1 MGEEGDRTLVTV
13 AAAAAAVR
21 VMNCIVTEVIWH
33 TNVVAVAVLVMNY
46 TVM

>member
-13 AAAAAAVR
+13 AAAAAVR